1 MAALDKEKKSNRLLA
16 SRRYTHETLNDS
28 QEAFTEV
35 LDIGASEVYTQAD
48 KIPSSGLPFS
58 GSSQNRSVFTVDGKN
73 IMKYYYRQ
81 KMTKSNTN
89 NEVWFF
95 LDPTGSDSGIGA
107 QLIDSNQKTN
117 FISPKYSTPALATS
131 TTEDSTP
138 GYLAVLYKTSA
149 VSQSSQTGSL
159 SISDKVSTN
168 DYVFDYKTGVVQFN
182 SSGVDPTDSEYVYMS
197 VVQYV
202 GTTLEQSVNISQTG
216 SFGRIEATAI
226 TASRVDVDS
235 GTIAVGGQPI
245 NSTLVQNISNTF
257 STTEVQSAGET
268 TGSFGRV
275 EANVIQAN
283 QYVVSSS
290 VTEITTQQISGST
303 LFGDSLDDTHQ
314 RTGSLGITGSLSL
327 DATAFRYGSSTWK
340 EISGVNEF
348 TGSTWEFQANKGSG
362 TLFNVVDNSNNLVF
376 KAQQDKVFVFG
387 AVDGAEPTAVAG
399 GLMYSGSDA
408 WYLGYENDP
417 Q

>member
-48 KIPSSGLPFS
+48 KIPSTGLPFS
-58 GSSQNRSVFTVDGKN
+58 GSTQNRSIFTSGGKN

-117 FISPKYSTPALATS
+117 FISPKYSTSALATS
-131 TTEDSTP
+131 TVEDSTP
-138 GYLAVLYKTSA
+138 GYLAILYKSSA
-149 VSQSSQTGSL
+149 VSQSSQSGSL

-197 VVQYV
+197 VYQYV
-202 GTTLEQSVNISQTG
+202 GTTLEQSINISQTG

-257 STTEVQSAGET
+257 STTAVQAAGTT

-275 EANVIQAN
+275 EATTIQAN
-283 QYVVSSS
+283 QYIVSSS
-290 VTEITTQQISGST
+290 VTEITTQQLSGST
-303 LFGDSLDDTHQ
+303 RFGDSSDDTHQ
-314 RTGSLGITGSLSL
+314 FTGSLLL
-327 DATAFRYGSSTWK
+327 DSSAFEYGASTWK
-340 EISGVNEF
+340 EVSGVNEF
-348 TGSTWEFQANKGSG
+348 TGSTWEFKASKGSG
-362 TLFNVVDNSNNLVF
+362 DLFNVVDNSNNLVF
-376 KAQQDKVFVFG
+376 KATHDKMFVFG
-387 AVDGAEPTAVAG
+387 EVVGNRPTPVAC
-399 GLMYSGSDA
+399 GLIYSGSNA
-408 WYLGYENDP
+408 YYLGFENDP
-417 Q
+417 I